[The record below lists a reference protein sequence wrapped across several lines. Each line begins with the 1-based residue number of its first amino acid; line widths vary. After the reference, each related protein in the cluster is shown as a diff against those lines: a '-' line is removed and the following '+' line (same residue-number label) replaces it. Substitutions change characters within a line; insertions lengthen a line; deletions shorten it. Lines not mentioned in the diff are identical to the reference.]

1 MRRPTLEELVE
12 SVKKPVLTSWSRPPK
27 VPVHRQEDYLRLLR
41 KNYEDYG
48 LEFDESKFRVDCDP
62 PEIQKFEEPEAI
74 SHPFGQLY
82 LNLTYTKTK
91 VKVKINCALYDI
103 HEKYYAVGKTPPV
116 KALVQALKTV
126 GYSDDFL
133 KKVIKSHDAK
143 VRDGKILAK
152 HIQKVFKMQE
162 KKKKVTKKA
171 VAVEEEAEA
180 SPSDDEE
187 DDDEGEREN
196 DVDDEEGF
204 DMETADDDEDVVD
217 DAVLSDVEL

>member
-133 KKVIKSHDAK
+133 KKVIKGYDENK
-143 VRDGKILAK
+143 RFGKKIWKYLETK
-152 HIQKVFKMQE
+152 LFKEE
-162 KKKKVTKKA
+162 KKKKAKKPKKEP
-171 VAVEEEAEA
+171 VEVEED
-180 SPSDDEE
+180 PGDE
-187 DDDEGEREN
+187 DDADSA
-196 DVDDEEGF
+196 
-204 DMETADDDEDVVD
+204 ADDDEDPFDMEMDEDDDFVQDEDVVF
-217 DAVLSDVEL
+217 SDIDED

>member
-12 SVKKPVLTSWSRPPK
+12 SVKRPALTSWSRPPK

-133 KKVIKSHDAK
+133 KKVIKGYDENK
-143 VRDGKILAK
+143 RFGKKIWKYLETK
-152 HIQKVFKMQE
+152 LFKEE
-162 KKKKVTKKA
+162 KKKKAKKPKKEP
-171 VAVEEEAEA
+171 VE
-180 SPSDDEE
+180 DEE
-187 DDDEGEREN
+187 DPGDEDDA
-196 DVDDEEGF
+196 DSA
-204 DMETADDDEDVVD
+204 ADDDEDPFDMEMDEDDDFVQDEDVVF
-217 DAVLSDVEL
+217 SDIDED

>member
-12 SVKKPVLTSWSRPPK
+12 SVKKPALTSWSRPPK
-27 VPVHRQEDYLRLLR
+27 LPVHRQEDYLRLLR

-48 LEFDESKFRVDCDP
+48 LDFDESKFRVDCDP

-116 KALVQALKTV
+116 KALVQTLKTV

-133 KKVIKSHDAK
+133 KKVIKGCDENK
-143 VRDGKILAK
+143 RLGKKIWKYLETK
-152 HIQKVFKMQE
+152 LFKEE
-162 KKKKVTKKA
+162 KKKKAKKKSRKEP
-171 VAVEEEAEA
+171 VEEEEEEEDKD
-180 SPSDDEE
+180 STLGDDE
-187 DDDEGEREN
+187 DP
-196 DVDDEEGF
+196 F
-204 DMETADDDEDVVD
+204 DMEVDDDEDFAQDDDVVFSDID
-217 DAVLSDVEL
+217 DDN

>member
-1 MRRPTLEELVE
+1 
-12 SVKKPVLTSWSRPPK
+12 
-27 VPVHRQEDYLRLLR
+27 VHRQEDYLRLLR

-48 LEFDESKFRVDCDP
+48 LDFDESKFRVDCDP

-133 KKVIKSHDAK
+133 KKVIKGYDENK
-143 VRDGKILAK
+143 RFGKKIWKYLETK
-152 HIQKVFKMQE
+152 LFKEE
-162 KKKKVTKKA
+162 KKKKAKKPKKEPKEP
-171 VAVEEEAEA
+171 VE
-180 SPSDDEE
+180 DEE
-187 DDDEGEREN
+187 DPGDEDDA
-196 DVDDEEGF
+196 DSA
-204 DMETADDDEDVVD
+204 ADDDEDPFDMEMDEDDDFVQDEDVVF
-217 DAVLSDVEL
+217 SDIDED

>member
-133 KKVIKSHDAK
+133 KKVIKGYDENK
-143 VRDGKILAK
+143 RFGKKIWKYLETK
-152 HIQKVFKMQE
+152 LFKEE
-162 KKKKVTKKA
+162 KKKKAKKPKKEP
-171 VAVEEEAEA
+171 VE
-180 SPSDDEE
+180 DEE
-187 DDDEGEREN
+187 DPGDEDDADSAVGDDE
-196 DVDDEEGF
+196 DPF
-204 DMETADDDEDVVD
+204 DMEMDEDDDFVQDEDVVF
-217 DAVLSDVEL
+217 SDIDED

>member
-1 MRRPTLEELVE
+1 
-12 SVKKPVLTSWSRPPK
+12 
-27 VPVHRQEDYLRLLR
+27 VHRQEDYLRLLR

-48 LEFDESKFRVDCDP
+48 LDFDESKFRVDCDP

-133 KKVIKSHDAK
+133 KKVIKGCDENK
-143 VRDGKILAK
+143 RFGKKIWKYLETK
-152 HIQKVFKMQE
+152 LFKEE
-162 KKKKVTKKA
+162 KKKKAKKPKKEP
-171 VAVEEEAEA
+171 VE
-180 SPSDDEE
+180 DEE
-187 DDDEGEREN
+187 DPGDEDDA
-196 DVDDEEGF
+196 DSA
-204 DMETADDDEDVVD
+204 ADDDEDPFDMEMDEDDDFVQDEDVVF
-217 DAVLSDVEL
+217 SDTDED